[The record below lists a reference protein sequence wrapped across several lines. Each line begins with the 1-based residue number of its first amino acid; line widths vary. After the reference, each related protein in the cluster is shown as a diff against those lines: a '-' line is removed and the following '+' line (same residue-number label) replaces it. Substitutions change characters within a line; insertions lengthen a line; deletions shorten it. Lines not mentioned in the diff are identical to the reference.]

1 MLDIK
6 FIRQN
11 SELVREAIRKKYIDL
26 DLNRLLDVDEKR
38 LELLKEIE
46 GLRAKQ
52 NKLAGEIAGLK
63 GEERDA
69 KIGES
74 KNIKKNLQEKE
85 GEYKK
90 IEEEFNGLMLKVP
103 NIPDP
108 SVPEGKDESFNQ
120 EIRKWGEKPTFD
132 FPAKDYLNI
141 MEQNGWLDLERGVKV
156 SGFRGY
162 FLKGKAALLSMA
174 IWKFVVDELV
184 KKGFE
189 PVLAPSLARKEN
201 FVGTGWLPSG
211 EKEIYQMD
219 DMGLVGTSEVSMMG
233 YHKDEILKEE
243 ELPKKYV
250 AFSPCF
256 RKEAGAYGK
265 DTKGILRVHEFYK
278 VEQVILCKADHQES
292 VKWHEELTKNAE
304 ELNQK
309 LGLHYRAVICST
321 GETGLGQVKKYDIET
336 WIPSE
341 NKYRETHSS
350 SYFHDFQTRRLNIR
364 YRAKDG
370 ELYFAHSLNNT
381 AIATPRILIA
391 IIEQRQQKD
400 GTFKLPEI
408 LEKYL

>member
-309 LGLHYRAVICST
+309 LSLHYRAVICST